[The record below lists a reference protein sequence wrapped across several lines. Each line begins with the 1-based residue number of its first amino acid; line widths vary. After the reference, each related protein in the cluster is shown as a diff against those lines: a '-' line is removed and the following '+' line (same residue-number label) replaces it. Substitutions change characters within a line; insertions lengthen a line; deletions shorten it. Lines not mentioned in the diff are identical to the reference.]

1 MVVSLLGKAS
11 SPNIETSDSYG
22 YGNWKKTTTTTTT
35 TTYTWSVKDIIYGE
49 RERTEEDS

>member
-11 SPNIETSDSYG
+11 SPNIETSESYSG
-22 YGNWKKTTTTTTT
+22 LKKTTTTTTT